1 MESEV
6 QQDQPGP
13 GQPGQPAAE
22 ARRSIF
28 RVLTWAAAAL
38 VVIGVLIMFIPGD
51 HVIRLV
57 SGFSA
62 IAAGLVVL
70 VMAVDMRR
78 RFSRGA

>member
-1 MESEV
+1 
-6 QQDQPGP
+6 
-13 GQPGQPAAE
+13 
-22 ARRSIF
+22 
-28 RVLTWAAAAL
+28 
-38 VVIGVLIMFIPGD
+38 MFIPGD

>member
-6 QQDQPGP
+6 QQDQQ
-13 GQPGQPAAE
+13 GQPGQPGPE
-22 ARRSIF
+22 ARRNIF
-28 RVLTWAAAAL
+28 RVLTRAAAAL
-38 VVIGVLIMFIPGD
+38 VVLGVLIMFIPGD